1 MYICASVD
9 QLGNCEVWSEYF
21 GLLPPLSVPDAL
33 VIASGAFGVWAL
45 AWVVRQLV
53 GLFINR

>member
-1 MYICASVD
+1 MYICAELDVNGACS
-9 QLGNCEVWSEYF
+9 VWSEYF
-21 GLLPPLSVPDAL
+21 GLLPPLSTFDAL
-33 VIASGAFGVWAL
+33 QLAGLAFGVWAT